1 MEGCPCLRRFIHLI
15 RAFQWISTT
24 LLQATTLQTYF
35 HRNLS
40 VPTTCELILKREI
53 PDVTTIQLTNAH
65 LVIVC
70 DRDIEVTG
78 YQSKVKTS
86 KCCWDM

>member
-1 MEGCPCLRRFIHLI
+1 MPQTIYPLVKSL
-15 RAFQWISTT
+15 
-24 LLQATTLQTYF
+24 LLQAMTLQTYF

-53 PDVTTIQLTNAH
+53 PDVTIIQLTNAH

-70 DRDIEVTG
+70 DRGIEVTG

>member
-24 LLQATTLQTYF
+24 LLQATTLQNYF

-40 VPTTCELILKREI
+40 IPTKCEPRNEEI
-53 PDVTTIQLTNAH
+53 QDGTTIQLTNAH
-65 LVIVC
+65 LVFVF
-70 DRDIEVTG
+70 DRGIEVTG
-78 YQSKVKTS
+78 Y
-86 KCCWDM
+86 